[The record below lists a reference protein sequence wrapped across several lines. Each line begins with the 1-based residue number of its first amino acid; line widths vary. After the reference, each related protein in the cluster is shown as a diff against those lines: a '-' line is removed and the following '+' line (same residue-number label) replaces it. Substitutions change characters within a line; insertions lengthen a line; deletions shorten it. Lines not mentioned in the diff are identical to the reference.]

1 MPIYRVEFHYFCA
14 GYYHENHTTKYFRAK
29 NIDDVE
35 RRFPAML
42 TCAYCE
48 PGTFI
53 GINILGAPQWSIPR
67 YAFRSVESIPLFPLI
82 FV

>member
-14 GYYHENHTTKYFRAK
+14 GYRHENHTTKYFRAK

-35 RRFPAML
+35 KRFPAML
-42 TCAYCE
+42 TCVYCE

-53 GINILGAPQWSIPR
+53 ESRVDAEFEISEISELGFS
-67 YAFRSVESIPLFPLI
+67 ESGAALEPDI
-82 FV
+82 V